1 MNTYGIIYADP
12 PWSYQNDNPRGGVRR
27 EYPTMT
33 DADILG
39 MEIPKADDCVLFLWA
54 TMPRLPLALQ
64 VIEAWGFEY
73 KSGAVW
79 DKERLGIG
87 YWFRGQHELLLVGVR
102 GKVSPPPP
110 DLRIRSVIRVQSGQ
124 HSSKPDYVRE
134 WIAKC
139 YPAPRL
145 ELFTRIKRPGWTPHG
160 NQVEEDLLSNLDAT
174 SAQGPQQSSQATSPE
189 HQQR

>member
-1 MNTYGIIYADP
+1 MSYGVIYADP

-27 EYPTMT
+27 EYCTMT
-33 DADILG
+33 DTEILG
-39 MEIPKADDCVLFLWA
+39 MDIPKAEDCVLFLWA

-64 VIEAWGFEY
+64 VIDAWGFEY

-102 GKVSPPPP
+102 GKVSPPTPE
-110 DLRIRSVIRVQSGQ
+110 LRIRSVIRIQSGQ

-134 WIAKC
+134 MIAKW
-139 YPAPRL
+139 YPDVPRL
-145 ELFTRIKRPGWTPHG
+145 ELFTRMKRPGWTPHG
-160 NQVEEDLLSNLDAT
+160 NQVEEDLLSNLK
-174 SAQGPQQSSQATSPE
+174 
-189 HQQR
+189 